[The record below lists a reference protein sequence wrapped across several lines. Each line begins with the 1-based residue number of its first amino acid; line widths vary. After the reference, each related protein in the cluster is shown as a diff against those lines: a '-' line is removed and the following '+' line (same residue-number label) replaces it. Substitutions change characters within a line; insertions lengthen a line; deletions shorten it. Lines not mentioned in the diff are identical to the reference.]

1 MTSTMT
7 RGLLAGAAGTTLL
20 TAATYA
26 DMALTGR
33 PPSAVPEQVVT
44 ELLRRA
50 GVKTPSDNQLSALAA
65 LSGIGTGV
73 ALGVVASA
81 LRSAG
86 VRLPAVVGAPA
97 IGALAMA
104 ATDLSIATLGVSDPR
119 GWTPTDWVR
128 DVVPHLA
135 YGIGVR
141 ATLDATE
148 RRAGNPAEKDDVGRG
163 RRGRAGLLGRSVLMG
178 IAAGG
183 RSSFGYLAAARLSHR
198 RPVTIAA
205 AAGVATEVVVDK
217 LPSTPSRLEPG
228 PLAGR
233 VAAGAVGGVALAR
246 RAGQPLLAPAVVGGV
261 SAVLGSVLGVAWR
274 DLAARRGWTVPGAVV
289 EDVASLALAW
299 AAMRQPSVVAA

>member
-1 MTSTMT
+1 MT

-26 DMALTGR
+26 DMAMTGR
-33 PPSAVPEQVVT
+33 PPSAVPEQVVA
-44 ELLRRA
+44 ELLKRA
-50 GVKTPSDNQLSALAA
+50 GVKVPGGNQLSALAA

-73 ALGVVASA
+73 AVGVVASA

-104 ATDLSIATLGVSDPR
+104 ATDLSIARLGVSDPR

-148 RRAGNPAEKDDVGRG
+148 RHTTGPGERDDVGRG
-163 RRGRAGLLGRSVLMG
+163 RRGRRGLLARSALIGV
-178 IAAGG
+178 AAGG
-183 RSSFGYLAAARLSHR
+183 RSSLGYLAAARLSHR

-205 AAGVATEVVVDK
+205 AAGVATEIVVDK

-246 RAGQPLLAPAVVGGV
+246 RAGHPLVAPAIVGGV
-261 SAVLGSVLGVAWR
+261 SAVVGSVVGAAWR
-274 DLAARRGWTVPGAVV
+274 DVAARRGWTLPGAVA
-289 EDVASLALAW
+289 EDVVSLALAW
-299 AAMRQPSVVAA
+299 AAMRQPSTVAA